1 MQPRILLV
9 EDHPTMREAM
19 RLILDGHGYTIDQ
32 AGDGATALERIRADR
47 PDLVFLDLHIPGLD
61 GPDVLRAIREDEATR
76 DLHVIV
82 VTATGEE
89 GKAEALALG
98 ADGYVTKPFSP
109 VELLETVRLA
119 LARAEMPPA
128 NPTASVDPTAP
139 PTARSNAPPPPQ
151 TAPPEA

>member
-1 MQPRILLV
+1 
-9 EDHPTMREAM
+9 MREAM
-19 RLILDGHGYTIDQ
+19 RLVLDGHGYTIDE
-32 AGDGATALERIRADR
+32 AGDGATALERIRAAR

-61 GPDVLRAIREDEATR
+61 GPDVLREIRADEATR

-89 GKAEALALG
+89 GKADAMSLG

-109 VELLETVRLA
+109 VDLLETVRAA
-119 LARAEMPPA
+119 LAR
-128 NPTASVDPTAP
+128 
-139 PTARSNAPPPPQ
+139 R